1 VGTDLPTRTCAK
13 ENPPP
18 HLAIPCKQ
26 NRSEAAMPVYDY
38 ECEQC
43 GPFTTMRPMA
53 ECDLSSACPRCR
65 AEAPRAFLT
74 APYFAAMPAGRRAAM
89 AANERSA
96 HAPQQL
102 SKMDRR
108 HGPGCGCCTPKSSRT
123 VRRGRDGAKGFPASR
138 PWMISH

>member
-1 VGTDLPTRTCAK
+1 
-13 ENPPP
+13 
-18 HLAIPCKQ
+18 
-26 NRSEAAMPVYDY
+26 MPVYDY
-38 ECEQC
+38 ACEQC

-53 ECDLSSACPRCR
+53 ECDLSAACPRCR

-74 APYFAAMPAGRRAAM
+74 APYFSAMPAGRRAAF

-108 HGPGCGCCTPKSSRT
+108 HGPGCGCPRIWATRCCGRRT
-123 VRRGRDGAKGFPASR
+123 TWRKGA
-138 PWMISH
+138 